1 MLVNKPSTSKLAMW
15 RPLTWGK
22 ISSTKVK
29 ESLTEN
35 SFCIISDRNG
45 TKNFASLYVGVPI
58 AERMGVNDSNPV
70 LRGLCTL
77 ADP

>member
-1 MLVNKPSTSKLAMW
+1 MVNKPSTSKLAIW
-15 RPLTWGK
+15 RSLSWDK

-35 SFCIISDRNG
+35 SFCVLSDRSG

-58 AERMGVNDSNPV
+58 AERMGLNGSNPV